1 MNWYYEPIR
10 GCSCISSRCPEL
22 NFGMPTKIYNHFQ
35 AAQKVPCIDRH
46 YIGLNTKDIIVFE
59 SAFATYVRGYDVK
72 GKLLYP
78 NRDALVS
85 ALMPRFQQPDFHCEL
100 VSRVYHDRGVID
112 EEHLFFSGKPFQAIW
127 IYFEVVE
134 DEITMFQYLK
144 VNDLNAHACL

>member
-1 MNWYYEPIR
+1 VLWFDKESAPVSSPIHKLNNWIV
-10 GCSCISSRCPEL
+10 SQIKKTISNPLS
-22 NFGMPTKIYNHFQ
+22 
-35 AAQKVPCIDRH
+35 AVPCIDRH
-46 YIGLNTKDIIVFE
+46 YIGLNTKDILVFE

-85 ALMPRFQQPDFHCEL
+85 ALMPRLQQTDFHCEL

-112 EEHLFFSGKPFQAIW
+112 EEHLFLSGKPFQAIW

-144 VNDLNAHACL
+144 ENDLNAHACL